1 MTEEISNE
9 YESTKIQTKEKTKE
23 KMFDAFLEYAAA
35 SHVENIIEENKLP
48 EEGLEF
54 KPSPEFEYRMKKL
67 ISDHERKERIKHIK
81 NRTFKFMPKVAI
93 FFFVLIGS
101 LTLVIASVDALRLKA
116 INLIV
121 DIKDQYTSFKLEDT
135 PNKTDQINNQIP
147 PDWDGYYPNYVPEGF
162 TVAGTEERN
171 VLSNIYFENNQGKT
185 IRFSQ
190 YSSTNTDL
198 RIDTENADV
207 QQILIH
213 DIEALLVEKQGLV
226 SIVWENEYLF
236 YITGEADKNE
246 LIKMAESVEK
256 NI

>member
-1 MTEEISNE
+1 MTEQISSE
-9 YESTKIQTKEKTKE
+9 YELTKTQTKEKAKE
-23 KMFDAFLEYAAA
+23 KMFDAILEYAAA
-35 SHVENIIEENKLP
+35 CHVENIIEENKLA
-48 EEGLEF
+48 EEVLEF
-54 KPSPEFEYRMKKL
+54 NPSPEFEYRMKKL
-67 ISDHERKERIKHIK
+67 IAEHDRSEKIKHIK
-81 NRTFKFMPKVAI
+81 NRTLKFLPKVAI

-101 LTLVIASVDALRLKA
+101 LTLVIASVDALRIRA

-121 DIKDQYTSFKLEDT
+121 DIKDQYTGFTLEDSSD
-135 PNKTDQINNQIP
+135 KTHQINYQLP
-147 PDWDGYYPNYVPEGF
+147 PDWNGYYPNYVPEGF
-162 TVAGTEERN
+162 TVIGAEDRT
-171 VLSNIYFENNQGKT
+171 VLSNIYFEDSQGRT

-226 SIVWENEYLF
+226 GIVWENEYLF
-236 YITGEADKNE
+236 YITGEADKAE

>member
-1 MTEEISNE
+1 MTEQISNE
-9 YESTKIQTKEKTKE
+9 YESTKTQTKEKTKE
-23 KMFDAFLEYAAA
+23 KMFDAILEYAAA
-35 SHVENIIEENKLP
+35 CHVENIIEENKLA
-48 EEGLEF
+48 EEDIEF
-54 KPSPEFEYRMKKL
+54 NPSPEFEYRMKKL
-67 ISDHERKERIKHIK
+67 ISDYERKERIKHIK
-81 NRTFKFMPKVAI
+81 NRSFKFVPKIAI

-101 LTLVIASVDALRLKA
+101 LTLVITSVDALRVKA

-121 DIKDQYTSFKLEDT
+121 DIKDQYTGFTLEDI
-135 PNKTDQINNQIP
+135 PDKTDQISNQIP
-147 PDWDGYYPNYVPEGF
+147 PDWNGYYPNYVPEGF
-162 TVAGTEERN
+162 TIAGAEKRN
-171 VLSNIYFENNQGKT
+171 VLSTIYFEDNQGKT

-226 SIVWENEYLF
+226 SIIWENEYLF
-236 YITGEADKNE
+236 YLTGEADKKE